1 MRLTLTR
8 LAAAP
13 AARTMPVRAFA
24 ADHAP
29 PIKLF
34 GIPARYANATYTAAS
49 KAGSLEKVETELLA
63 FKAVMEKNAGF
74 GDYLSNPTV
83 SRDAK
88 VSAIDKV
95 FEGDKTQAVTK
106 NLMMTMAANAR
117 LADAGKVAD
126 AYSELMQAK
135 RGELDAVITSAVA
148 LTKAQEKKVTE
159 ALKAQAG
166 GKAVSITTA
175 VDPSILG
182 GLTVQIGDKY
192 MDLSVKSQ
200 IDKVTASLS

>member
-1 MRLTLTR
+1 MAAMRLTLTR

-148 LTKAQEKKVTE
+148 LTKAQEKAKE
-159 ALKAQAG
+159 G
-166 GKAVSITTA
+166 GRRQGRSITTA
-175 VDPSILG
+175 GPVHPRIPDRRQIHGLVREVDRQGHGVAVLR
-182 GLTVQIGDKY
+182 
-192 MDLSVKSQ
+192 
-200 IDKVTASLS
+200 